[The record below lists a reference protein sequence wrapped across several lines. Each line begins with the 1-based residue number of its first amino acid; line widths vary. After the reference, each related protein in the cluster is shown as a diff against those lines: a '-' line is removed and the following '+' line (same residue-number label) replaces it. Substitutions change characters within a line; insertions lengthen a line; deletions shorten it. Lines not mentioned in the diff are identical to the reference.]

1 MGHIPEDDNYDEFM
15 NASAEEWSKTEK
27 PAPKQKEQHEATDRW
42 GSTIPEES
50 PVSGRNRWGSEPIE
64 PTLDQ
69 EDKEKI
75 KKVFSKWWIVAI
87 IVVAVLCSCACV
99 VLAALEIFQVI
110 NIF

>member
-1 MGHIPEDDNYDEFM
+1 MGQCPKDDDFEEYM
-15 NASAEEWSKTEK
+15 NTSAEEWSKPEEPT
-27 PAPKQKEQHEATDRW
+27 PKSESPEEQTNRW
-42 GSTIPEES
+42 GSPIKEEGA
-50 PVSGRNRWGSEPIE
+50 VSNGNRWGSEPIE

-75 KKVFSKWWIVAI
+75 KKVFSKWWIIAI
-87 IVVAVLCSCACV
+87 IAVVLLCSCACV